1 MFTIDR
7 LAKLDAIATAVFT
20 ALRNA
25 TDWLGLKYED
35 FLIDA
40 TYRVVEAKARAVNKA
55 EEKVNA
61 LGDSRSAIAAAGA
74 EAKARLLAQHRIA
87 LSALED
93 EIYEREDALLADLAQ
108 AARNLVD
115 AGKDYDATVEEAL
128 VKLDVEIIE

>member
-20 ALRNA
+20 ALRGGI
-25 TDWLGLKYED
+25 TWMGEKYED
-35 FLIDA
+35 FLVNT

-61 LGDSRSAIAAAGA
+61 LEDSRIAIAAEGA

-87 LSALED
+87 LSALAD
-93 EIYEREDALLADLAQ
+93 EIYEREDALLADLAL

-115 AGKDYDATVEEAL
+115 AGKDYDAAVDEAL
-128 VKLDVEIIE
+128 VKLDVEIIK